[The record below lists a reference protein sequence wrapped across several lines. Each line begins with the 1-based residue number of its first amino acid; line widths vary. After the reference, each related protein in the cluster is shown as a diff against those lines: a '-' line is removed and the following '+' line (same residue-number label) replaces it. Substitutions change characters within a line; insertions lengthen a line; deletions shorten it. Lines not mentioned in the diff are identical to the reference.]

1 MDSLVAPCPQERT
14 PALQLKNPVI
24 AAASVLTVQ
33 SVVRARETVD
43 VVLENLLRRMI
54 LSPAAANPAVEA
66 AAVSNPKA

>member
-1 MDSLVAPCPQERT
+1 
-14 PALQLKNPVI
+14 
-24 AAASVLTVQ
+24 
-33 SVVRARETVD
+33 VD